1 MFYKEC
7 RNNDLLKDLKSQK
20 KILKRERIKRSLSLL
35 LFFMSKNI
43 HLFRIKTY
51 FKLYLKI
58 EFYKLSKITHINK
71 V

>member
-20 KILKRERIKRSLSLL
+20 KFKKERIKRSLSLL

-58 EFYKLSKITHINK
+58 EL
-71 V
+71 